1 MQEEFDNIIEL
12 VDEEGEEVRFGLVAV
27 LEHED
32 DTYLALEVLD
42 EDADEGD
49 AANEEGD
56 AEIVFMLV
64 TRDENEEDCYEP
76 VTDDD
81 LNETLFELFME
92 KLEESEEAEGEN
104 DGEGAE

>member
-12 VDEEGEEVRFGLVAV
+12 VDDEGEEVRFGLIAV
-27 LEHED
+27 LEHEG

-42 EDADEGD
+42 EEDTENDEGD
-49 AANEEGD
+49 AEV
-56 AEIVFMLV
+56 VFMLV

-81 LNETLFELFME
+81 LNETLFELFLE
-92 KLEESEEAEGEN
+92 KLDESEEAEGEN

>member
-1 MQEEFDNIIEL
+1 MSEEFDDIIEL
-12 VDEEGEEVRFGLVAV
+12 IDEEGEEVAFRLIAV
-27 LEHED
+27 VEYRE
-32 DTYLALEVLD
+32 DTYLALEPADRD
-42 EDADEGD
+42 EDA
-49 AANEEGD
+49 EET
-56 AEIVFMLV
+56 EVVFMLV
-64 TRDENEEDCYEP
+64 TRDENDEDCYEP